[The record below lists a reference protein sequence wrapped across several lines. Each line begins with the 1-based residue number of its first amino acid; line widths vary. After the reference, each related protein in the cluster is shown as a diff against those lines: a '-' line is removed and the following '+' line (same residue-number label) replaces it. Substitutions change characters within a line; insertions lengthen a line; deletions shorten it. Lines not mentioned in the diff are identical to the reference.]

1 MTLVTFAQV
10 FTVCLLGA
18 MSPGPSMAV
27 VINNAIFKGRY
38 NGILTSIG
46 HGIGIAFYAT
56 FAVLGLGLIINTNIF
71 IFNGLKILSIIFL
84 IFIGTKSILNKEKL
98 NYLKD
103 QNMSVIWQCGPY
115 YYPEYKDLASERIC
129 VVPFID
135 NMAMAYAAADLII
148 SRSGALSVSE
158 LALVGKPVVFIPSP
172 NVAEDHQ
179 TKNAK
184 ALVDQNAAIMLK
196 EDVLDDRFEEVFTRL
211 IQEEALRQ
219 ALGRAIKLTAMPNAT
234 RDIVDQ
240 LSLLSS

>member
-18 MSPGPSMAV
+18 MSPGPSMAI

-98 NYLKD
+98 NLEKKHIKENTVSFLQGFSISILNPKILVWFIAIYSQFMSTENELIFNIYLI
-103 QNMSVIWQCGPY
+103 SIAGVIDACWY
-115 YYPEYKDLASERIC
+115 TVLTLAVTTTS
-129 VVPFID
+129 
-135 NMAMAYAAADLII
+135 
-148 SRSGALSVSE
+148 ALS
-158 LALVGKPVVFIPSP
+158 FF
-172 NVAEDHQ
+172 Q
-179 TKNAK
+179 TKINIIQK
-184 ALVDQNAAIMLK
+184 TQGIFFIVLGLVLFIN
-196 EDVLDDRFEEVFTRL
+196 L
-211 IQEEALRQ
+211 IF
-219 ALGRAIKLTAMPNAT
+219 KY
-234 RDIVDQ
+234 
-240 LSLLSS
+240 